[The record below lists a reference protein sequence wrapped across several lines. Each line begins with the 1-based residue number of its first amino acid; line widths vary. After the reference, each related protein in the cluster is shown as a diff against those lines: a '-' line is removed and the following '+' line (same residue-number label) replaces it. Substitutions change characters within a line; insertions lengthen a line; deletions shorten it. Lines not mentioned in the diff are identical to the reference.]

1 MNTLS
6 INVCTLSQRA
16 LSLRIILSSFCVLI
30 LFAFPI
36 SLIAQSPYEV
46 SWRKDSWIM
55 SASLGLSFIGAA
67 LDDSIHILSD
77 QEHLGLRKEDINII
91 DRWTTNFSSKSI
103 SSISD
108 YGVGLCI
115 ASPLGLIIFDST
127 IRKDFGKI
135 STMYFETVLLAT
147 FLPSYGKGT
156 VDRVRPYAYNPST
169 APSEWQSNETK
180 RSFFSGHTTWAF
192 SSMTFFA
199 TVYSDYYP
207 NSPYKSTVW
216 IASMSA
222 ASTVGLLRIFSG
234 AHFPTDVLL
243 GAAIG
248 GAIGYG
254 IPYLH
259 RVSSASVGVLPTFD
273 GGVQLSLAMP
283 LR

>member
-1 MNTLS
+1 
-6 INVCTLSQRA
+6 
-16 LSLRIILSSFCVLI
+16 
-30 LFAFPI
+30 
-36 SLIAQSPYEV
+36 
-46 SWRKDSWIM
+46 M
-55 SASLGLSFIGAA
+55 SATLGLSFIGAA
-67 LDDSIHILSD
+67 LDDSISILSD
-77 QEHLGLRKEDINII
+77 QEHINLHKENINAF
-91 DRWTTNFSSKSI
+91 DRWATNFSSKPI

-108 YGVGLCI
+108 FGVGLCI
-115 ASPLGLIIFDST
+115 ASPLGLVILDDT

-147 FLPSYGKGT
+147 FLPSFGKGT
-156 VDRVRPYAYNPST
+156 VERVRPYAYNPST
-169 APSEWQSNETK
+169 AQSELKSGETK

-192 SSMTFFA
+192 SSMTFLA

-216 IASMSA
+216 ITSMSA
-222 ASTVGLLRIFSG
+222 ASTIGLLRIFSG

-243 GAAIG
+243 GAAVG

-259 RVSSASVGVLPTFD
+259 RVSSASVGVLPNFD
-273 GGVQLSLAMP
+273 GGVLVSLAVP